1 MAQTR
6 TVTRYIASFAAV
18 VAIAAVYRLLAQVN
32 PTTVA
37 LTFLL
42 LVLFVSAYWGF
53 RLAAITSLLATA
65 AFNFFFLPPYG
76 TFTIADPQNWI
87 ALFAFL
93 VTAIIASNLA
103 ERARREAAQAHQR
116 RTEVER
122 LYALSQSLLTAENT
136 AELLNRIPSIVA
148 DTFGTDGAILRIT
161 SRDNTYKSHP
171 NVALDGGK
179 LRTTIARGE
188 PALETRAAYIPLRIG
203 VRTTGALAISGTPP
217 SRETLDAIGSLIGI
231 AIERANAVEEVTKT
245 RALQENEKLR
255 SALLDSLTH
264 EFRTPLTGIKASV
277 TTLLAQYDLQ
287 EDQKQELLTV
297 IDEET
302 DRLNRL
308 VGEAAEMSQLDSGM
322 FKLDKHPYP
331 IRQAVE
337 AALQESKSALQPHP
351 VMISVPDNLPLVM
364 MDCQRIAEVLV
375 HLIQNAAKYSP
386 PESPIQISAKAQG
399 NNLICSVA
407 DQGSGID
414 SFEQSLIFDK
424 FYRGRNQRYAAH
436 GTGMGLAICKTI
448 VEAHGGTIGVVSQV
462 GKGSVFSFSLP
473 RNGPD
478 TNHAEI

>member
-1 MAQTR
+1 MAPTR
-6 TVTRYIASFAAV
+6 TIARYLASFAAV
-18 VAIAAVYRLLAQVN
+18 AVIAAVYRLLLHVN

-42 LVLFVSAYWGF
+42 LVLFVSANWGF

-136 AELLNRIPSIVA
+136 AELLNRIPSIITE
-148 DTFGTDGAILRIT
+148 TFGTAGAILRIT
-161 SRDNTYKSHP
+161 ARDNTYKSHP
-171 NVALDGGK
+171 NVALDSGK

-188 PALETRAAYIPLRIG
+188 PALEDRAAYIPLRIG
-203 VRTTGALAISGTPP
+203 VRTTGALAIAGVPP

-255 SALLDSLTH
+255 SALLDSVTH

-308 VGEAAEMSQLDSGM
+308 VGEAAEMAQLDSGM
-322 FKLDKHPYP
+322 FKLEKHPHS
-331 IRQAVE
+331 IRQAVD
-337 AALQESKSALQPHP
+337 AALQELKSILPPHP
-351 VMISVPDNLPLVM
+351 IILSVPENLPMLM

-375 HLIQNAAKYSP
+375 HLIQNATKYSP
-386 PESPIQISAKAQG
+386 AESPIQISAKLEAG
-399 NNLICSVA
+399 HLVCSVA

-448 VEAHGGTIGVVSQV
+448 VEAHGGTIGVVSQI

-473 RNGPD
+473 LETLVASR
-478 TNHAEI
+478 TQ

>member
-1 MAQTR
+1 MAR
-6 TVTRYIASFAAV
+6 TGIAARYTASIAIV
-18 VAIAAVYRLLAQVN
+18 VAITATYRLVFHVN

-42 LVLFVSAYWGF
+42 LVLLVSAYWGF
-53 RLAAITSLLATA
+53 RLAAITALIATG

-87 ALFAFL
+87 ALFVFL
-93 VTAIIASNLA
+93 VTAIVASNLA
-103 ERARREAAQAHQR
+103 ERARREAAQANRR

-122 LYALSQSLLTAENT
+122 LYALSQSLLTAEN
-136 AELLNRIPSIVA
+136 ALSLVNRIPAMVS
-148 DTFGTDGAILRIT
+148 DTFATEGAMLRIT
-161 SRDNTYKSHP
+161 SRDSTYKSHP
-171 NVALDGGK
+171 NLALDSGK
-179 LRTTIARGE
+179 LRATLVRGE
-188 PALETRAAYIPLRIG
+188 PVLEDRAAYIPLRIG
-203 VRTTGALAISGTPP
+203 VRTTGALAIAGIPP

-231 AIERANAVEEVTKT
+231 AIERANAVEELTKT

-255 SALLDSLTH
+255 SALLDSVTH

-277 TTLLAQYDLQ
+277 TTLLAQYSLDD
-287 EDQKQELLTV
+287 DQKQELLTV

-308 VGEAAEMSQLDSGM
+308 VGEAAEMSQLDSGL
-322 FKLDKHPYP
+322 FKLDKHPYS
-331 IRQAVE
+331 IRQPID
-337 AALQESKSALQPHP
+337 AALQEMKTALQPHP
-351 VMISVPDNLPLVM
+351 ITVSLTEELPLVM
-364 MDCQRIAEVLV
+364 IDCQRIAEVLV

-386 PESPIQISAKAQG
+386 LESPIQIGAHLG
-399 NNLICSVA
+399 GDFLVCSVA
-407 DQGSGID
+407 DQGTGID

-473 RNGPD
+473 LPGSR
-478 TNHAEI
+478 

>member
-1 MAQTR
+1 MAR
-6 TVTRYIASFAAV
+6 TVTIARYTASIATV
-18 VAIAAVYRLLAQVN
+18 IAITSVYRLLFHVN
-32 PTTVA
+32 PATVS

-53 RLAAITSLLATA
+53 RIAAITSLAATA

-87 ALFAFL
+87 ALFVFL
-93 VTAIIASNLA
+93 ITAMLASNLA
-103 ERARREAAQAHQR
+103 ERVRREAAQAHQR

-122 LYALSQSLLTAENT
+122 LYALSQSLLTATNT
-136 AELLNRIPSIVA
+136 AELLNRIPSIVSE
-148 DTFGTDGAILRIT
+148 TFGTDGAILRIT
-161 SRDNTYKSHP
+161 SRDTTYKSHP
-171 NVALDGGK
+171 SVALDSGK
-179 LRTTIARGE
+179 LRAAIARGE
-188 PALETRAAYIPLRIG
+188 PVLEYRAAYIPLRIG
-203 VRTTGALAISGTPP
+203 IRTTGALAIAGAPP

-231 AIERANAVEEVTKT
+231 AIERANAVEELTRT

-255 SALLDSLTH
+255 SALLDSVTH

-277 TTLLAQYDLQ
+277 TTLLAQYGLD
-287 EDQKQELLTV
+287 EDQRQELLTV

-322 FKLDKHPYP
+322 FKLEKHPHP
-331 IRQAVE
+331 IRQAVDASLDE
-337 AALQESKSALQPHP
+337 LKAAIQSHP
-351 VMISVPDNLPLVM
+351 ITVLIPDEIPVVM
-364 MDCQRIAEVLV
+364 MDCQRISEVLI

-386 PESPIQISAKAQG
+386 SGSPIQISATMEGAY
-399 NNLICSVA
+399 LVCSVA
-407 DQGSGID
+407 DQGPGID

-448 VEAHGGTIGVVSQV
+448 IEAHGGTIGVVSQV
-462 GKGSVFSFSLP
+462 GKGSVFTFTLPTGHPSF
-473 RNGPD
+473 G
-478 TNHAEI
+478 